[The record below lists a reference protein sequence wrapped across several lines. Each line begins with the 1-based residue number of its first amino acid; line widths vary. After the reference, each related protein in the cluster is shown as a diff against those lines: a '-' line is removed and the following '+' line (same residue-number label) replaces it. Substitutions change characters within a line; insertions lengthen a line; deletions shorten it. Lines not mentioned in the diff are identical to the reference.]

1 LRLRAENHAVI
12 DVCDGVSLMFERLRR
27 RSRSAIFACA
37 VGSALL
43 AAAFASTAAPAAVA
57 GPGIGAEASKPPA
70 GLHGADRPGEIRR
83 GIVQALSAKA
93 VTLKELD
100 GTTLSVAVDAKTHV
114 FVDGKPASLRD
125 VEPGFAAIA
134 KVKAGRPALELRTF
148 DLLRP
153 HGPGGAAV
161 NGAVVKSVS
170 AVAVVLNKP
179 DGNTVTVLVD
189 AKTRVFIDG
198 QPASLSDVEP
208 GFVVATSP
216 KAFKSNKAAKELRF
230 LRPG

>member
-1 LRLRAENHAVI
+1 
-12 DVCDGVSLMFERLRR
+12 MFEGLRR
-27 RSRSAIFACA
+27 RSRGASFVCA
-37 VGSALL
+37 VGIALL
-43 AAAFASTAAPAAVA
+43 AAAFASTAASAAVA
-57 GPGIGAEASKPPA
+57 GPAIGAEASKPSA
-70 GLHGADRPGEIRR
+70 GGQGADRRGEIRR

-114 FVDGKPASLRD
+114 FVDGRPASLRD

-134 KVKAGRPALELRTF
+134 KGRPGRPALELRTF
-148 DLLRP
+148 NLSRP
-153 HGPGGAAV
+153 HGPGGATV
-161 NGAVVKSVS
+161 KGAVVRSVS

-189 AKTRVFIDG
+189 ARTRVFIDG

-208 GFVVATSP
+208 GFVVVTSP
-216 KAFKSNKAAKELRF
+216 KAFKPNRPAKELRF

>member
-1 LRLRAENHAVI
+1 
-12 DVCDGVSLMFERLRR
+12 MFERLRG
-27 RSRSAIFACA
+27 RSRSAVFACA
-37 VGSALL
+37 VGTALL
-43 AAAFASTAAPAAVA
+43 AAAFASTAAPAAVG
-57 GPGIGAEASKPPA
+57 GPGIGAAPGPPA
-70 GLHGADRPGEIRR
+70 GRPPADRPVAIRR

-125 VEPGFAAIA
+125 VEPGFVAIA
-134 KVKAGRPALELRTF
+134 KVKPGRTALELRTF
-148 DLLRP
+148 DLSRP

-161 NGAVVKSVS
+161 KVAVVKSVS

-208 GFVVATSP
+208 GFVVVASP
-216 KAFKSNKAAKELRF
+216 KPFKNNEHATELRF